1 VTSPA
6 AIAPAEARPGLG
18 RALPERWRVAAACAF
33 LFALAPLLR
42 FGIGGDG
49 LVGVF
54 FVAVLAVLAVKDAEE
69 RRIPNV
75 VVLPATAIVLAA
87 VAALHSDRALEAIL
101 AGAAASAFLLLP
113 SLVARGSVGMGDV
126 KLALLLGVALG
137 KGVAAA
143 LLLGCLAAS
152 IVGVVL
158 IARHGAA
165 ARKTAVPFA
174 PFLALGAVAAIALGA
189 SHALY

>member
-1 VTSPA
+1 MTSPA

-18 RALPERWRVAAACAF
+18 RALPERWRVATACAF
-33 LFALAPLLR
+33 LFALVPLLR
-42 FGIGGDG
+42 FGIGVDG

-54 FVAVLAVLAVKDAEE
+54 FVAVLAVLAIKDVEE

-87 VAALHSDRALEAIL
+87 VAAFHSDRVLEAIL
-101 AGAAASAFLLLP
+101 AGAAASAFLLVP
-113 SLVARGSVGMGDV
+113 SLFARGSVGMGDV
-126 KLALLLGVALG
+126 KLAFFLGVGLG

-158 IARHGAA
+158 IVRHGAA

-189 SHALY
+189 SHAL

>member
-6 AIAPAEARPGLG
+6 AIAPAEARPGLD
-18 RALPERWRVAAACAF
+18 RALPERWRVAAACAL
-33 LFALAPLLR
+33 LFALVPLLR
-42 FGIGGDG
+42 FGIGADG

-54 FVAVLAVLAVKDAEE
+54 FVAVLAVLAVKDVEE

-87 VAALHSDRALEAIL
+87 VAALHSGRALEAIL

-113 SLVARGSVGMGDV
+113 SLFARGSVGMGDV

-174 PFLALGAVAAIALGA
+174 PFLALGAVTAIALGA
-189 SHALY
+189 PHAF